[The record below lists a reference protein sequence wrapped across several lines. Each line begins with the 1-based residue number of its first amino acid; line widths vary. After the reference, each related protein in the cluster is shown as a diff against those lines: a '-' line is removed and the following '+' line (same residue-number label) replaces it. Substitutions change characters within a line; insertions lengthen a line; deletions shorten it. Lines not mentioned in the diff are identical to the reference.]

1 MTVEYE
7 NKLKKSLD
15 NAVMSAR
22 MEGYTFTPQMRKQ
35 CMDVLTGTKSLK
47 DCIAEINIKYANVQ
61 E

>member
-7 NKLKKSLD
+7 NRLRKSLD
-15 NAVMSAR
+15 NAAMSAK
-22 MEGYTFTPQMRKQ
+22 MEGYNFTPQMRKQ

-47 DCIAEINIKYANVQ
+47 ECVAEINLKYATVQ